1 MQKSRFQ
8 KFWTKFKTNKKGYW
22 SLLIM
27 FFLIVMSFFAAFIA
41 NDKPL
46 IVKYKNNYY
55 FPIVKQHFRDEFVED
70 LQIKVDYKDEEVVEE
85 IEKHGWMLWPIV
97 KYNQRTLAKDVLYYP
112 YPPNWSHILGV
123 DDHGRDIL
131 AMIIYGLR
139 ISLAFGFILTFL
151 KLSIGLFV
159 GIVQGYFGGWVDIV
173 IQRISEIVQTT
184 PSLLIIIILSTFY
197 KQSFWTLV
205 IALALIDWTRFGN
218 IVRLECVHLR
228 KSGFILSARSIGIS
242 NFRIVTLQIVPNLF
256 FTVLTHFPFSISGS
270 ISLLVS
276 FDFLGIGLPYG
287 SASLGEVLN
296 QARNNLHQ
304 PSIVIVSIT
313 ITAALLL
320 MFFFIADALR
330 ETSKI
335 EVN

>member
-1 MQKSRFQ
+1 MQRFQ
-8 KFWTKFKTNKKGYW
+8 KFWAKFKTKKKGYW

-27 FFLIVMSFFAAFIA
+27 MFVILVSCFVSFFA
-41 NDKPL
+41 NDKP
-46 IVKYKNNYY
+46 IMIKYKNHYY
-55 FPIVKQHFRDEFVED
+55 FPLAKQHFRDEFVGD
-70 LQIKVDYKDEEVVEE
+70 LPMKADYKDEEVANE
-85 IEKHGWMLWPIV
+85 IEQHGWMLWPPL
-97 KYNQRTLAKDVLYYP
+97 KYNQRTLAKDVPYYP
-112 YPPNWSHILGV
+112 YPPNWNHILGV
-123 DDHGRDIL
+123 DDHGRDVL
-131 AMIIYGLR
+131 ALIIYGLR

-151 KLSIGLFV
+151 KLSIGLIV
-159 GIVQGYFGGWVDIV
+159 GITQGFFGGWIDVI
-173 IQRISEIVQTT
+173 IQRITEIVQAT
-184 PSLLIIIILSTFY
+184 PSLLILIILSTFY

-205 IALALIDWTRFGN
+205 ITLSLIDWTRFSN
-218 IVRLECVHLR
+218 IVRLECIHLR
-228 KSGFILSARSIGIS
+228 KSGFVLSAKSLGIS
-242 NFRIVTLQIVPNLF
+242 NFRIITLQIVPNLM

-304 PSIVIVSIT
+304 PSIAIVSIG
-313 ITAALLL
+313 ITAAMLL